1 MSRRAIGRNYVETF
15 GNRASHAAFA
25 ELEPS
30 LNYSEPSGNLGG
42 MGHSITI
49 NLSDKTWQDLLRAGR
64 DRNQPPETVAE
75 QLLSDLVADPLMRL
89 PGCIESPITDLSER
103 LDEYLGLELL
113 ATHDE

>member
-42 MGHSITI
+42 MGHSIT
-49 NLSDKTWQDLLRAGR
+49 SF
-64 DRNQPPETVAE
+64 V
-75 QLLSDLVADPLMRL
+75 LMRERGL
-89 PGCIESPITDLSER
+89 SAALTTDRHFEQAGLTR
-103 LDEYLGLELL
+103 LLKP
-113 ATHDE
+113 